1 MHPANCGAE
10 MDPREQSHIDFIKQ
24 LELQLI
30 PVEREAERIR
40 DLIKKYKKELASIR
54 SSLRAKA
61 KYDANRPAHVKA
73 KKAEMQKRLD
83 EGPAMREAG
92 LTYADI
98 GAAWGIGADRARE
111 IVQRAE
117 RIKAFREH
125 NGSSE
130 TT

>member
-1 MHPANCGAE
+1 
-10 MDPREQSHIDFIKQ
+10 MDPREQHHVDSINELESQ
-24 LELQLI
+24 LR
-30 PVEREAERIR
+30 PVEREAERLR
-40 DLIKKYKKELASIR
+40 DLIKKYKKEL
-54 SSLRAKA
+54 
-61 KYDANRPAHVKA
+61 
-73 KKAEMQKRLD
+73 EKRLQ

-125 NGSSE
+125 NGPPE
-130 TT
+130 AP